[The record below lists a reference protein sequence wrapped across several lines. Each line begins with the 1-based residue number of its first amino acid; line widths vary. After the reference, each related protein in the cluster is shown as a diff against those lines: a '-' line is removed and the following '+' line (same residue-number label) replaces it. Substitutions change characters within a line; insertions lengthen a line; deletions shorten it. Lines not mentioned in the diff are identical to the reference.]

1 MIFFIISRIMY
12 NSISLIKIP
21 ISIIDTPFTES
32 VGTAAAAP
40 MLPAVISYGTISIS
54 YKKPYY
60 NKFFCKILKV
70 VRFVRFF
77 CVIIQNGKSIKRL
90 REMSAIGAKILS
102 SARASFPD
110 RVSTRAG
117 LLLCNGLLLTTSP
130 RIRTRA
136 IIEKTRSA
144 AE

>member
-1 MIFFIISRIMY
+1 M
-12 NSISLIKIP
+12 
-21 ISIIDTPFTES
+21 IDTPFTES

-90 REMSAIGAKILS
+90 
-102 SARASFPD
+102 
-110 RVSTRAG
+110 
-117 LLLCNGLLLTTSP
+117 
-130 RIRTRA
+130 
-136 IIEKTRSA
+136 
-144 AE
+144 

>member
-1 MIFFIISRIMY
+1 M
-12 NSISLIKIP
+12 
-21 ISIIDTPFTES
+21 E
-32 VGTAAAAP
+32 
-40 MLPAVISYGTISIS
+40 
-54 YKKPYY
+54 
-60 NKFFCKILKV
+60 
-70 VRFVRFF
+70 
-77 CVIIQNGKSIKRL
+77 RL

-117 LLLCNGLLLTTSP
+117 FLLCNGLLWTTSS